1 MDFVWTT
8 QDAYVFGAIA
18 GITVVAAIYFYVAYV
33 RENP

>member
-1 MDFVWTT
+1 MDYAWTA

-18 GITVVAAIYFYVAYV
+18 GIIVVAAIYFYIEYV